1 MASGSGERKR
11 KRTRREKGYGQRKLL
26 PGENVLCCEEG
37 LRGSWHAGTV
47 ISCQGCSRLIEYRD
61 LLCEDEGSNLEEMI
75 LVSAAVEGQARKNP
89 KNYRG
94 LIRPLPPY
102 YDIQIFEMRYGLCVD
117 ALVDDAW
124 WEGVVFDH
132 EEGSTKR
139 LIFFPDQG
147 DQQMVMVDHLRL
159 TQDWNETY
167 GHWKPRGGWLLL
179 QVLQAFEEEDALP
192 VSIREIWYDLS
203 TMVSFREKIGL
214 WMFGSLSVWEQL
226 VSGLIRELLSV
237 VHVLSE
243 VSYDQPVD
251 APTYSGNDEIPSDDV
266 PRQVGSQ
273 IQSDTAGIL
282 SGPVRILDKV
292 QCSQLL
298 TPDDCFVQGNGNS
311 SEWNHDKQN
320 NVLETS
326 DVEDVQNDKS
336 GIPSSFVYHEEVV
349 FTHGSHKKRRCRD
362 MQHQVKA
369 SIPTVAQKFKKS
381 KFDSINEVSPDGN
394 HHRDMVKAFEPCKV
408 TEPRD
413 MKYEEAN
420 NNLPSD
426 ALCIK
431 VISPFSHQN
440 NKEEDTGNRTGQTS
454 WQSLYAEAERCPE
467 AVALYAFRSADRDSQ
482 VKPLK
487 VAEKVK
493 KHLFALGWKI
503 EYRRD
508 RLLRVRF
515 VSPEGKNYYNLRK
528 ACIDVLKRELEGDQ
542 SCKQGRKSFGNC
554 SGFSK
559 PDSKTGNVCPEL
571 ASLMQNFLEHPSI
584 MGTER
589 MSDHSGHCFRQ
600 FQTNIGM
607 KTERKL
613 ERLRPFSKL
622 ADNSHSLLDS
632 VRMKLHPDEF
642 HESKQPDSSV
652 SGKENLEL
660 IVSENVPTY
669 KHIEPEYRPQA
680 ISNYKRYIESS
691 REKGIEKLPNVD
703 IELMKLNV
711 QKHLLY
717 MGWIFAERRRKLRFA
732 SPGGEIFH
740 SLYTACEAYLEKEEN
755 MGKTYGSSLQ
765 GTNVSQNSWC
775 ASIGNKINDSKEVS
789 LLCKNQC
796 FSTSMD
802 PDEFQKSDEVSNNG
816 TENRSILV
824 FSSPECGEGFG
835 NSCLEKLQK
844 SKTGIKISSLLP
856 LKVVGCRRLLEHYC
870 SQKSKKRKVQDLRSK
885 GYEAGRIFL
894 QPEQQQLSERC
905 QFVPVTSP
913 TQKVVEATW
922 SMLIENRIVLARQK
936 VRYISKR
943 DGHVLMEGHITHDG
957 IKCRCCRKLHSLT
970 GFEAHAGSD
979 KCKPG
984 ANTFL
989 LDGRSLLQCHLQMV
1003 YGKDLINFPHPRLKH
1018 VYAHSQSDSVCSVC
1032 QYGGTLMLC
1041 DHCPSAFHVG
1051 CVGLKDLPKGKWFCP
1066 SCRCGICASSA
1077 FSSAEQFSAKT
1088 MLYCDQCERKYHVGC
1103 LRRRGTNLKHC
1114 PTGNWFCSKKCSEI
1128 FLHLR
1133 NLLGKSN
1140 PTTKEGFSWILLRSK
1155 TETDA
1160 NLNQID
1166 FATVSR
1172 NCRKLHIAQKLLH
1185 ECFVSIIEPRTQ
1197 SDLLADLLMN
1207 KESELNRLNFW
1218 GFYTMLLVRGDEIIS
1233 MATFRVYGEKV
1244 AEMPLVGTR
1253 AKYRRQGMC
1262 HIILDELEK
1271 LLSALGVERLCIPAV
1286 QTLLETWMSS
1296 FGFTKMS
1303 NYERLNLL
1311 EYTLLNFQDTIM
1323 CQKPLRTAPEVTD
1336 ENKGKCHQ
1344 HQDSPSK
1351 NLD

>member
-1 MASGSGERKR
+1 M
-11 KRTRREKGYGQRKLL
+11 
-26 PGENVLCCEEG
+26 
-37 LRGSWHAGTV
+37 
-47 ISCQGCSRLIEYRD
+47 
-61 LLCEDEGSNLEEMI
+61 LCEDEGSNLEEMI

-102 YDIQIFEMRYGLCVD
+102 YDMQIFEMRYGLCVD

-203 TMVSFREKIGL
+203 TMVSFRDKIGL

-237 VHVLSE
+237 VHGLSE
-243 VSYDQPVD
+243 VSYDQPID

-282 SGPVRILDKV
+282 SGPIRIMDKV

-311 SEWNHDKQN
+311 SKWNHDKQN
-320 NVLETS
+320 IVLETS

-336 GIPSSFVYHEEVV
+336 GIPSSFVYPEEVV
-349 FTHGSHKKRRCRD
+349 FAHGSHKKRRCRD
-362 MQHQVKA
+362 MQHQAKA
-369 SIPTVAQKFKKS
+369 SIPTVAQEFMKS

-408 TEPRD
+408 TEPQG

-420 NNLPSD
+420 NNLQSD

-440 NKEEDTGNRTGQTS
+440 NKVEDTGNRTGQTS

-482 VKPLK
+482 VKPSK

-508 RLLRVRF
+508 RLLRVHF
-515 VSPEGKNYYNLRK
+515 VSPEGKHYYNLRK

-589 MSDHSGHCFRQ
+589 TSDHSGHCFRQ

-660 IVSENVPTY
+660 IVSENVHTY

-680 ISNYKRYIESS
+680 ILNYKRYIESS
-691 REKGIEKLPNVD
+691 REKGNEKLPNVD

-717 MGWIFAERRRKLRFA
+717 MGWRFAERRRKLRFA

-755 MGKTYGSSLQ
+755 MGKTYGSSLK

-789 LLCKNQC
+789 LLCKNNC

-802 PDEFQKSDEVSNNG
+802 PAEFQKSDEVSNNG

-835 NSCLEKLQK
+835 NSCLEKLKK

-885 GYEAGRIFL
+885 GYEAGSIFL
-894 QPEQQQLSERC
+894 QPEQQLSERC

-943 DGHVLMEGHITHDG
+943 DGHVLMEGHITHNG

-1003 YGKDLINFPHPRLKH
+1003 CGKDLINFPHPRLKH

-1032 QYGGTLMLC
+1032 HYGGTLMLC

-1051 CVGLKDLPKGKWFCP
+1051 CVGLKV
-1066 SCRCGICASSA
+1066 I
-1077 FSSAEQFSAKT
+1077 
-1088 MLYCDQCERKYHVGC
+1088 
-1103 LRRRGTNLKHC
+1103 
-1114 PTGNWFCSKKCSEI
+1114 
-1128 FLHLR
+1128 
-1133 NLLGKSN
+1133 
-1140 PTTKEGFSWILLRSK
+1140 
-1155 TETDA
+1155 
-1160 NLNQID
+1160 
-1166 FATVSR
+1166 
-1172 NCRKLHIAQKLLH
+1172 
-1185 ECFVSIIEPRTQ
+1185 
-1197 SDLLADLLMN
+1197 
-1207 KESELNRLNFW
+1207 
-1218 GFYTMLLVRGDEIIS
+1218 
-1233 MATFRVYGEKV
+1233 
-1244 AEMPLVGTR
+1244 
-1253 AKYRRQGMC
+1253 
-1262 HIILDELEK
+1262 
-1271 LLSALGVERLCIPAV
+1271 
-1286 QTLLETWMSS
+1286 SS
-1296 FGFTKMS
+1296 FNF
-1303 NYERLNLL
+1303 LN
-1311 EYTLLNFQDTIM
+1311 I
-1323 CQKPLRTAPEVTD
+1323 K
-1336 ENKGKCHQ
+1336 
-1344 HQDSPSK
+1344 
-1351 NLD
+1351 